1 MRSGALLWA
10 EDFIMDAAV
19 ELRPCLIDVR
29 GCRQAYHK
37 DANADLV
44 VLDDVNMTLRE
55 GEIVALLGRSGSGK
69 STLLRIVSGL
79 LKPTAGEVTW
89 RGKAV
94 DGPTDGVAMVFQ
106 SFALF
111 PWLTVQENVEIGL
124 EARGV
129 RRTERE
135 ALSEAA
141 IDMIGLGGFENAYP
155 KELSGGMRQRVGLAR
170 ALVVHPDLLLMDEPF
185 SALDVL
191 TAETLRTDLIDLWME
206 GKLPVKS
213 VLMVTHNIEEAV
225 LMCDRILVFQSNPGR
240 VATELKVP
248 FPHPRNRLDPDF
260 RQMVDDIYGIMTRRA
275 PVEPKAATA
284 VPVEPLAMPLPRVGT
299 NIMSG
304 LLETLEAEPYDGRA
318 DLPALANSLQYEVD
332 DLLPLGETLQLFGF
346 AVLEEG
352 DILLKDL
359 GRRYVEADTD
369 ERKRI
374 FAEALRQHVPL
385 VNLIRGVLDE
395 RWNHR
400 ASAVRFRDELEDHM
414 SPDYA
419 ADTLRT
425 VIAWGRYAELFSYD
439 EEAEQFSLEDIE

>member
-1 MRSGALLWA
+1 
-10 EDFIMDAAV
+10 MDTMV
-19 ELRPCLIDVR
+19 TTRPCLIDVKA
-29 GCRQAYHK
+29 CRQAYHK
-37 DANADLV
+37 DATADLV
-44 VLDDVNMTLRE
+44 VLDGVNMTLHE

-79 LKPTAGEVTW
+79 LKPTAGQVTW
-89 RGKAV
+89 RGQPV
-94 DGPTDGVAMVFQ
+94 NGPTEGVAMVFQ

-129 RRTERE
+129 VRSERE
-135 ALSEAA
+135 ERAEAA

-191 TAETLRTDLIDLWME
+191 TAETLRTDLIDLWMD

-240 VATELKVP
+240 VANELKVP
-248 FPHPRNRLDPDF
+248 FPHPRNRLDPEF
-260 RQMVDDIYGIMTRRA
+260 RQLVDDIYGIMTRRA
-275 PVEPKAATA
+275 PVGPKATTA
-284 VPVEPLAMPLPRVGT
+284 IPISPLAMPLPRVGT

-304 LLETLEAEPYDGRA
+304 LMETLAAEPYDGRA
-318 DLPALANSLQYEVD
+318 DLPALAASLQYEVD
-332 DLLPLGETLQLFGF
+332 DLLPLGEMLQLFRFG
-346 AVLEEG
+346 VLEEG
-352 DILLKDL
+352 DILLTDL
-359 GRRYVEADTD
+359 GRRFVEADTD
-369 ERKRI
+369 ARKQI
-374 FAEALRQHVPL
+374 FVAALREHVPL
-385 VNLIRGVLDE
+385 VNMIRNVLDE

-425 VIAWGRYAELFSYD
+425 VIGWGRYAELFSYD